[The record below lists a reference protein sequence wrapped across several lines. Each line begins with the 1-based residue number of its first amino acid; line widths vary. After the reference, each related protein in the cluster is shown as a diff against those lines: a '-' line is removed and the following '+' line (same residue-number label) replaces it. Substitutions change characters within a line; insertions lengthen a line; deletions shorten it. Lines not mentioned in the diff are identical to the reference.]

1 MLEMKQLTET
11 MQKLKLDPRFAISV
25 TDNTTQVK
33 IVNNHTGK
41 MLSEKYGSVEAFFED
56 MKASGLDSVKI
67 INKKDNSNG
76 WRTLDSYNMRFE
88 EKAAETMPQS
98 NPQPQNNAPM
108 PQTNN
113 NQMQGLLGGL
123 NMMDVSYKVQDH
135 TRLMEDNN
143 RLRVENEALKEK
155 NTELKEKILE
165 DRFDASKSKGN
176 TDLFKELAP
185 LLAPLLTKTMGGGA
199 AAGLA
204 APVAQLPEMSHVKAS
219 FIAMVHQ
226 MDDDFITDL
235 IMISK
240 GMQIEAFDDELTE
253 LIKKH
258 NIQ

>member
-1 MLEMKQLTET
+1 MKQLTESI
-11 MQKLKLDPRFAISV
+11 QKLKLDPRFAISV
-25 TDNTTQVK
+25 KDNATGIEITK
-33 IVNNHTGK
+33 NHTGK
-41 MLSEKYGSVEAFFED
+41 MLVEKFGSVEAYFED
-56 MKASGLDSVKI
+56 LNTKGLDSVKI

-98 NPQPQNNAPM
+98 QPQPQNNAPM
-108 PQTNN
+108 QQNHNN

-204 APVAQLPEMSHVKAS
+204 APVAQLPEMSHVKS
-219 FIAMVHQ
+219 SLIAMVHQ